1 MQSQLSQRAVEVVHR
16 AQQLGAAMSEV
27 FFINSKVLTIEVRE
41 QTVENL
47 KLAEERGLGLRV
59 FRDGRMGFA
68 YSADLS
74 PEAVEE
80 VIQAALANSR
90 QTTVDEGN
98 CLPSPVASYPEL
110 DLYDPRIRQAEVESK
125 IELAKE
131 VERVGR
137 EYDPRIKI
145 TESAGYE
152 DSEYQITIANSLG
165 LNASY
170 CGAYC
175 GLYLV
180 VVGQEQDDN
189 QTGFAVQY
197 RLRYDELEPNKV
209 GREAAEKAVRMLGA
223 RKIGT
228 CRVPVVLDPYVATS
242 FLGVLAPALT
252 AEAVQK
258 GKSLFASRLG
268 QSVGSEAIT
277 IIDDGTLANG
287 IASSPFDGEGF
298 PSSRTVLIDR
308 GNLQTFLYNTYTA
321 ARDGVVSTGN
331 GVRGSFKTT
340 PEVGTTNFFI
350 QPGSISPEKLISD
363 ISEGLYITEVMGMHT
378 ANPISG
384 DFSVGAAGLWIK
396 NGELTTPVR
405 GVAIAGN
412 LAELLQA
419 VEGVADN
426 LTFFGGKGS
435 PTIRIGRMTGSGA

>member
-27 FFINSKVLTIEVRE
+27 FFVNSKVLTIEVRE

-80 VIQAALANSR
+80 VILAALANSR

-98 CLPSPVASYPEL
+98 CLPSPVAGYPEL
-110 DLYDPRIRQAEVESK
+110 DLYDPRIRQAEVEAK

-152 DSEYQITIANSLG
+152 DSEYQITVANSLG

-170 CGAYC
+170 SGAYC

-223 RKIGT
+223 RKIET

-252 AEAVQK
+252 AEAMQK

-331 GVRGSFKTT
+331 GVRGSFKST

-435 PTIRIGRMTGSGA
+435 PTIRIGRMTVSGA